1 MVNAMQVPMT
11 NAAQPVKTVLE
22 TKDVTLTYQ
31 DGRNIVYALRK
42 VNLAVAPGEFVG
54 ILGPSGSGKTSLLYA
69 LSGIRPPTVGH
80 VYLYGRAIDMPGVS
94 REALRRQNFGFVFQQ
109 YFLINYLNVLQ
120 NIIVGA
126 KRDDAETRERGRSL
140 VERLGLAG
148 LERRKPYEL
157 SGGQRQRVAIAR
169 AIINEPLVLL
179 ADEPTANLDH
189 TTGATVMDL
198 LTETRGESALVAVS
212 HDETVLQ
219 RADSLYRMWDGELE
233 RVR

>member
-1 MVNAMQVPMT
+1 MVEATQVPVT
-11 NAAQPVKTVLE
+11 NATQPVKTVLE
-22 TKDVTLTYQ
+22 AEDVTLTYE

-42 VNLAVAPGEFVG
+42 VSIAVALGEFVG

-69 LSGIRPPTVGH
+69 LSGIRLPTAGH
-80 VYLYGRAIDMPGVS
+80 VYLDGRAINSPGVP
-94 REALRRQNFGFVFQQ
+94 REALRRQNLGFVFQQ
-109 YFLINYLNVLQ
+109 YFLINFLNVLQ
-120 NIIVGA
+120 NIVVGA
-126 KRDDAETRERGRSL
+126 TTDDAETRERGRSL

-148 LERRKPYEL
+148 LEHRKPYEL
-157 SGGQRQRVAIAR
+157 SAGQRQRVAIAR
-169 AIINEPLVLL
+169 AIINAPLVLL

-198 LTETRGESALVAVS
+198 LTESRGGSALVAVS

-219 RADSLYRMWDGELE
+219 RADSLYRMWDGDLE